1 MECTLGI
8 FILLQC
14 CLLKCYRSFMLFS
27 CVFPAFGTYQEVF
40 SGRMKIPSNKW
51 GLLTLKEQ
59 IRLAALIMGPPLA
72 GPCRLSEALRDGGAA
87 LALARAPVWP
97 LTFC

>member
-1 MECTLGI
+1 
-8 FILLQC
+8 
-14 CLLKCYRSFMLFS
+14 
-27 CVFPAFGTYQEVF
+27 
-40 SGRMKIPSNKW
+40 MKIPSNKW

-59 IRLAALIMGPPLA
+59 IRLAALITGSPLA
-72 GPCRLSEALRDGGAA
+72 GPRRLSEALRDGGAA